1 MRINYFLILVFLI
14 SINSF
19 TQTNFDPKVF
29 HPFSG
34 KFALSVDGGITY
46 SRTDFNN
53 DGLDYI
59 GRTSLDFY
67 VPALSFGTFGFKVF
81 GSAGYLTGDGKA
93 SELPIYQNTYDFR
106 TLFFMF
112 GAGASYNYAISNSII
127 PYIYGGVAYLY
138 SDPKDKDGNELNPT
152 ISPRSPHNWM
162 INGEAG
168 FKFLLTEDFGFNISA
183 GLDYVNSD
191 KLDGYKLGT
200 DNDIFFHALG
210 GFSYYF
216 GGVKDTDGDGIRDKY
231 DQCPDT
237 PPMVT
242 VDEYGCPV
250 DSDNDNVPDYVDDCP
265 NTPVNIAVDVNGCP
279 VDSDKD
285 GIPDYL
291 DLCKDTPKGVPVDDR
306 GCPEDAD
313 DDGVPDFKDLCPNTP
328 VGTEVN
334 KWGCPIDEKV
344 YEPIQKTEFILSG
357 GINFEIGK
365 ADLLNVAF
373 PELQKVLKVMNDY
386 PDTKWKIEGH
396 TDNTGK
402 YEKNLELSNNRAL
415 SVYNY
420 FASNGIDKSRL
431 FSNGYS
437 SDYPIADNTTE
448 TGRAL
453 NRRVAIILISDENTK
468 NVVETVT
475 PVDTKKETEKKPDFT
490 ETRKYNPAAERNVG
504 RMVFTDGYLYCF
516 QVASF
521 RTKEKADEEAS
532 NYTAQGFNTFVVVAN
547 LTELDGTWY
556 RVRIGYFSSLD
567 EALKKRSLIIRD

>member
-1 MRINYFLILVFLI
+1 MKLMYYIIILITITTQIFAQSNYDEKI
-14 SINSF
+14 
-19 TQTNFDPKVF
+19 F
-29 HPFSG
+29 HPYSG
-34 KFALSVDGGITY
+34 KFALSIDGGVTY
-46 SRTDFNN
+46 SRTDFKN
-53 DGLDYI
+53 DGLDLLTRASLEFYI
-59 GRTSLDFY
+59 PT
-67 VPALSFGTFGFKVF
+67 LSFGSIGFKAF
-81 GSAGYLTGDGKA
+81 GGLGYLTADGSPSSN
-93 SELPIYQNTYDFR
+93 SEFINTADFR
-106 TLFFMF
+106 TLTYNF
-112 GAGASYNYAISNSII
+112 GGGVSYNYAATTTVLPYLFGGIS
-127 PYIYGGVAYLY
+127 YFYF
-138 SDPKDKDGNELNPT
+138 DPKTKDGNELQPA
-152 ISPRSPHNWM
+152 IGSFSPHKIM
-162 INGEAG
+162 LTGETG
-168 FKFLLTEDFGFNISA
+168 VKFLLSENFGLNIAA
-183 GLDYVNSD
+183 GVNYINSD
-191 KLDGYKLGT
+191 LLDGYKLGT

-210 GFSYYF
+210 GLTYYF
-216 GGVKDTDGDGIRDKY
+216 GGVKDTDGDGIRDKF
-231 DQCPDT
+231 DQCPET

-242 VDEYGCPV
+242 VDEFGCPV
-250 DSDNDNVPDYVDDCP
+250 DSDKDNVPDYADDCP
-265 NTPVNIAVDVNGCP
+265 NTPVNIPVDVNGCP

-285 GIPDYL
+285 GIADYL
-291 DLCKDTPKGVPVDDR
+291 DLCKDTPKGVYVDDR

-344 YEPIQKTEFILSG
+344 FEPIQKTEFILSG

-402 YEKNLELSNNRAL
+402 YEKNLELSKERAL
-415 SVYNY
+415 SVYNC
-420 FASNGIDKSRL
+420 FVSNGINKSRL
-431 FSNGYS
+431 LSNGYS

-453 NRRVAIILISDENTK
+453 NRRVAIILISDENVK

-475 PVDTKKETEKKPDFT
+475 PVNPVKETEKKPDFT

-521 RTKEKADEEAS
+521 RTKEKADEESA
-532 NYTAQGFNTFVVVAN
+532 NYKAQGFNTFVVIAN
-547 LTELDGTWY
+547 LPELDGTWY
-556 RVRIGYFSSLD
+556 RVRVGYFNSLE

>member
-1 MRINYFLILVFLI
+1 MKIKYSTIIILFYSSLIFSQSNYDARVY
-14 SINSF
+14 
-19 TQTNFDPKVF
+19 
-29 HPFSG
+29 HPFSE

-46 SRTDFNN
+46 SRTDFKNN
-53 DGLDYI
+53 GIDYLT
-59 GRTSLDFY
+59 RASFDFY
-67 VPALSFGTFGFKVF
+67 IPTLSFGAIGFKIF
-81 GSAGYLTGDGKA
+81 GGAGYLTADGKP
-93 SELPIYQNTYDFR
+93 SSNIEFDNTPNFR
-106 TLFFMF
+106 SLLYNF
-112 GAGASYNYAISNSII
+112 GGGVSYNYATTSSFVPFIM
-127 PYIYGGVAYLY
+127 GGVSYFY
-138 SDPKDKDGNELNPT
+138 FDPKDIDGSELIPAVENF
-152 ISPRSPHNWM
+152 SPHKM
-162 INGEAG
+162 MLTGETG
-168 FKFLLTEDFGFNISA
+168 FKILFSESVGMSIAA
-183 GLDYVNSD
+183 GINYINSD
-191 KLDGYKLGT
+191 HLDGYKLGT
-200 DNDIFFHALG
+200 DNDIFFNALG
-210 GFSYYF
+210 GLTYYF
-216 GGVKDTDGDGIRDKY
+216 GGVKDIDGDGIRDKF

-265 NTPVNIAVDVNGCP
+265 NTPVNISVDVNGCP

-291 DLCKDTPKGVPVDDR
+291 DLCKNTPRGVLVDDR

-313 DDGVPDFKDLCPNTP
+313 DDGVPDYKDLCPNTP

-365 ADLLNVAF
+365 ADLLNVAY
-373 PELQKVLKVMNDY
+373 PELKKVLKVMNDY

-396 TDNTGK
+396 TDNKGK
-402 YEKNLELSNNRAL
+402 YEKNLVLSKERAL

-420 FASNGIDKSRL
+420 FVSNGIDKSRL

-453 NRRVAIILISDENTK
+453 NRRVAIILISDENIK
-468 NVVETVT
+468 NVVETIT
-475 PVDTKKETEKKPDFT
+475 PVEPKNETEKKPDFT
-490 ETRKYNPAAERNVG
+490 ETRKYNPLTERNVG
-504 RMVFTDGYLYCF
+504 KMVFTDGYLYCF

-532 NYTAQGFNTFVVVAN
+532 NYKAQGFNTFVVIAN
-547 LTELDGTWY
+547 LPELDGTWY
-556 RVRIGYFSSLD
+556 RVRVGYFNSLE
-567 EALKKRSLIIRD
+567 EALKKRSILSMD

>member
-1 MRINYFLILVFLI
+1 MKIKYSLVVVFLI
-14 SINSF
+14 TIQLYS
-19 TQTNFDPKVF
+19 QTNYDPKVF

-46 SRTDFNN
+46 SRTDFKNN
-53 DGLDYI
+53 GIDYLT
-59 GRTSLDFY
+59 RASLDFY
-67 VPALSFGTFGFKVF
+67 VPTLSFGAFGFKVY
-81 GSAGYLTGDGKA
+81 GSYGYLTGDGQP
-93 SELPIYQNTYDFR
+93 SSNQDFNNTVNFR
-106 TLFFMF
+106 SLLYSF
-112 GAGASYNYAISNSII
+112 GGGISYNYAATSSFI
-127 PYIYGGVAYLY
+127 PYLMGAVSYSY
-138 SDPKDKDGNELNPT
+138 SDPKDKDGNEL
-152 ISPRSPHNWM
+152 SPSIGSFSPHKM
-162 INGEAG
+162 MLTAETG
-168 FKFLLTEDFGFNISA
+168 FKILFSDSWGLNIAA
-183 GLDYVNSD
+183 GVDYVNSD

-210 GFSYYF
+210 GFAYYF
-216 GGVKDTDGDGIRDKY
+216 GGIKDSDGDGIRDKY

-242 VDEYGCPV
+242 VDEFGCPV

-265 NTPVNIAVDVNGCP
+265 NTPVNIPVDVNGCP

-334 KWGCPIDEKV
+334 KWGCPIDERV

-365 ADLLNVAF
+365 AELLNVAF
-373 PELQKVLKVMNDY
+373 PELQKILKVMNDY

-402 YEKNLELSNNRAL
+402 YEKNLELSKERAF

-420 FASNGIDKSRL
+420 FVSNGIDKSRL
-431 FSNGYS
+431 LSNGYS

-453 NRRVAIILISDENTK
+453 NRRVAIILISDENIK

-475 PVDTKKETEKKPDFT
+475 PVETKKETEKKPDFT

-504 RMVFTDGYLYCF
+504 KMVFTDGYLYCF
-516 QVASF
+516 QIASF
-521 RTKEKADEEAS
+521 RVKEKADEESS
-532 NYTAQGFNTFVVVAN
+532 NYKAQGFNTFVVVAN
-547 LTELDGTWY
+547 LPELDGTWY
-556 RVRIGYFSSLD
+556 RVRVGYFNSLE
-567 EALKKRSLIIRD
+567 EALKKRSLIIQD